1 MKKRVVITGMEI
13 TSSIGS
19 GIDKFWLAAS
29 QGQCGIKRIQSY
41 DPSPYSTQIA
51 GEITDLSLDHLP
63 EFNKSKRYPRAAQYA
78 LFCAHHA
85 IEQAGL
91 AQSELNGA
99 GTFIGTSIGGQP
111 ELEVGY
117 RLFFTDSWKKIP
129 PLSVIRGMP
138 NSIANHIAIAFGIGG
153 PNSTISNACV
163 SSGEAIGMAYQQIA
177 HGNLTTA
184 LCGGTESLVWESVM
198 AAWCKLR
205 VMSTNNE
212 NPSQASRPFDLNRD
226 GMVMADGA
234 GILILE
240 ELQQAKARGA
250 KILGEIIG
258 YGASCD
264 AFHVTAPNSQGQARA
279 IFAALNDAKLSI
291 NDIHYIN
298 AHGTGTQLN
307 DSTETETIKMVF
319 GKRAYDIP
327 ITAQKAM
334 TGHAIGAAGAMEIIA
349 TTLSLQKNM
358 LLPTINLHT
367 PDPACDLDY
376 VPNAAREKTIDIALS
391 NHFAFG
397 GANAALV
404 LRKYIS

>member
-13 TSSIGS
+13 TSSIGT
-19 GIDKFWLAAS
+19 GINQFWLAAS

-41 DPSPYSTQIA
+41 DPTPYTTQIA

-63 EFNKSKRYPRAAQYA
+63 EFNKSKRYPRSAQYA
-78 LFCAHHA
+78 LFCTHHA
-85 IEQAGL
+85 IEKAGL
-91 AQSELNGA
+91 DEKELRDA
-99 GTFIGTSIGGQP
+99 GTFIGTSLGGQA
-111 ELEVGY
+111 ELESCY
-117 RLFFTDSWKKIP
+117 KTFFMESWKKIP
-129 PLSVIRGMP
+129 ALTVIRGMP
-138 NSIANHIAIAFGIGG
+138 NSIANHIAIAFGLGG

-163 SSGEAIGMAYQQIA
+163 SSGEAIGSAYQQIA
-177 HGNLTTA
+177 YGNLTTA
-184 LCGGTESLVWESVM
+184 ICGGTESLVWESIM

-234 GILILE
+234 GILVLE
-240 ELQQAKARGA
+240 ELQQARARGA
-250 KILGEIIG
+250 QIYAEIIG

-264 AFHVTAPNSQGQARA
+264 ASHVTAPNSQGQSRA
-279 IFAALNDAKLSI
+279 IFAALNDARLSI
-291 NDIHYIN
+291 SDIHYIN

-307 DSTETETIKMVF
+307 DSTETETIKSVF
-319 GKRAYDIP
+319 GDRAYEIP

-349 TTLSLQKNM
+349 TTLCLQNN
-358 LLPTINLHT
+358 LILPTINLTT
-367 PDPACDLDY
+367 PDPTCDLDY
-376 VPNAAREKTIDIALS
+376 VPNVARPKNIDIALS

>member
-13 TSSIGS
+13 TSSIGT
-19 GIDKFWLAAS
+19 GIDKFWLAAC

-78 LFCAHHA
+78 LFCAYHA
-85 IEQAGL
+85 IEKAGL
-91 AQSELNGA
+91 EPSELNTA
-99 GTFIGTSIGGQP
+99 GTFIGTSLGGQP
-111 ELEVGY
+111 ELELGY
-117 RLFFTDSWKKIP
+117 KTFFTDSWKKIP

-138 NSIANHIAIAFGIGG
+138 NSVANHIAIAFNIGG
-153 PNSTISNACV
+153 PNSTFSNACV
-163 SSGEAIGMAYQQIA
+163 SSGEAIGAAYQQIA

-184 LCGGTESLVWESVM
+184 LCGGTESLIWESLM

-212 NPSQASRPFDLNRD
+212 NPAQASRPFDLHRD

-250 KILGEIIG
+250 QILGEIIG
-258 YGASCD
+258 FGASCD

-279 IFAALNDAKLSI
+279 IFAALNDARLSI
-291 NDIHYIN
+291 NDVHYIN

-307 DSTETETIKMVF
+307 DSTETETIKTVF
-319 GKRAYDIP
+319 GQKAYNIP

-349 TTLSLQKNM
+349 TTLCLQKNI

-376 VPNAAREKTIDIALS
+376 TPNTAREKTIDIALS

>member
-13 TSSIGS
+13 TSSIGT
-19 GIDKFWLAAS
+19 GIDTFWNAAI

-41 DPSPYSTQIA
+41 DPSPYTTQIA
-51 GEITDLSLDHLP
+51 GEITDLSLEHLQ
-63 EFNKSKRYPRAAQYA
+63 EFNKSKRYPKAAQYA
-78 LFCAHHA
+78 LYCARNA
-85 IEQAGL
+85 ITQAGL
-91 AQSELNGA
+91 SAEELTHA
-99 GTFIGTSIGGQP
+99 GTYIGTSLGGHP

-117 RLFFTDSWKKIP
+117 KVFFTESWKKIP

-138 NSIANHIAIAFGIGG
+138 NSVANHIAIAFGIGG

-163 SSGEAIGMAYQQIA
+163 SSGEAIGTAYQQISQ
-177 HGNLTTA
+177 GNLSTA
-184 LCGGTESLVWESVM
+184 VCGGTESLIWESVM
-198 AAWCKLR
+198 AGWCKLR

-234 GILILE
+234 GILVLE

-250 KILGEIIG
+250 TILGEIIG
-258 YGASCD
+258 FGASCD
-264 AFHVTAPNSQGQARA
+264 AFHVTAPNSQGQSRA
-279 IFAALNDAKLSI
+279 INAALSDARLSI
-291 NDIHYIN
+291 NDVHYIN

-307 DSTETETIKMVF
+307 DSTETETIKSVF
-319 GKRAYDIP
+319 GKKAYEIP

-334 TGHAIGAAGAMEIIA
+334 TGHSIGAAGAMEIIA
-349 TTLSLQKNM
+349 TTLCLQKEM
-358 LLPTINLHT
+358 LLPTINLQT

-376 VPNAAREKTIDIALS
+376 VPNVARAKSIEIALS

-404 LRKYIS
+404 LRKYRG